1 VSAGSSTASG
11 ARRPRTQVLLPLAWA
26 LRRGREFVDPV
37 LVHGVH
43 PERPVPSRRLRART
57 GAPGIRE
64 FLSGGRRAAEEL
76 AASVGGAFGGVESV
90 LDLGCGSARVLP
102 HVAEMI
108 TGARCAGCDVDA
120 AAIAWA
126 AQHYPR
132 FDWALSGPEP
142 PLPFADGSFELVY
155 SISVFSH
162 LGEPSQDR
170 WLQEIARVLVPG
182 GRALL
187 SVHGCH
193 AFEQFRSGEASTV
206 WCPPD
211 AFARNGLGP
220 EEFVFEPYIRSVWNE
235 AELPGVAESYGL
247 AFHGE
252 QYLHSHWSRWL
263 QVEAVR
269 ERALTGWQDLVLC
282 RAPGQPLVTTGRRRR
297 QPSAS

>member
-1 VSAGSSTASG
+1 
-11 ARRPRTQVLLPLAWA
+11 VLLPLAWA
-26 LRRGREFVDPV
+26 LRRARELVDPV
-37 LVHGVH
+37 LVLGAH
-43 PERPVPSRRLRART
+43 PDRPVPPRRLRART

-76 AASVGGAFGGVESV
+76 AASVGGTVGEVESV

-102 HVAEMI
+102 YVAEMSG
-108 TGARCAGCDVDA
+108 GARCAGCDVDA

-126 AQHYPR
+126 VQHHPQ

-162 LGEPSQDR
+162 LDEPSQDR
-170 WLQEIARVLVPG
+170 WLAEIARVLVPG

-187 SVHGCH
+187 SVHGRH

-211 AFARNGLGP
+211 AFARNRLGP
-220 EEFVFEPYIRSVWNE
+220 EEFIFEPYIRSLWNE

-252 QYLHSHWSRWL
+252 QYVLAHWSRWL
-263 QVEAVR
+263 QVETVR

-282 RAPGQPLVTTGRRRR
+282 RAPG
-297 QPSAS
+297 